1 MDCRRRRGSSLVPRC
16 DVLVVPGAR
25 VLNSSFPRRSGEFKK
40 AYPDAKLFAV
50 KEAVDKMKKQGLE
63 FAGGACLAV
72 LASRPRIHPRPRLFL
87 RLRPHFALL
96 PLLCMRTYTRLP
108 VWGQDAPGTAYGF
121 EPAVQHCYFSGFA
134 NRDVAFFHPASRTL
148 VEADLLVNLP
158 PREQYAQAGGVRWP
172 WTLLGGY
179 LRPDTWMHR
188 RFASAQGSDKE
199 YVRRAAW
206 RGRSAELCSGP

>member
-1 MDCRRRRGSSLVPRC
+1 
-16 DVLVVPGAR
+16 
-25 VLNSSFPRRSGEFKK
+25 
-40 AYPDAKLFAV
+40 
-50 KEAVDKMKKQGLE
+50 MKKQGLE
-63 FAGGACLAV
+63 FAGGAWLAV
-72 LASRPRIHPRPRLFL
+72 LASRSRIHPLPRLSR
-87 RLRPHFALL
+87 RLHARSVLL
-96 PLLCMRTYTRLP
+96 PLLSMCAHTRFP

-121 EPAVQHCYFSGFA
+121 EPSIQHCFFSGFA

-148 VEADLLVNLP
+148 VEADLLFNLP
-158 PREQYAQAGGVRWP
+158 AREQYAQAGGVRWP

-206 RGRSAELCSGP
+206 RGQSAELRSGP